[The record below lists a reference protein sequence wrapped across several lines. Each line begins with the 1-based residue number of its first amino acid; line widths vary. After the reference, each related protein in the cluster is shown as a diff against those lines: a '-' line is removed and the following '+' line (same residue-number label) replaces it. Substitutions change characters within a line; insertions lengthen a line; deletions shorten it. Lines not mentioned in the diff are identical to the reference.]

1 MNKKDENVEIIKL
14 VNDMSDEE
22 IEINI
27 QKMISKENGMILN
40 LNYFEKSQTQRV
52 IDALSN
58 HKNVQKIS
66 EAIYVI
72 TQKKTDC

>member
-14 VNDMSDEE
+14 VNDMSNEE

-40 LNYFEKSQTQRV
+40 LNFFEKSQAQRV
-52 IDALSN
+52 IDELSI
-58 HKNVQKIS
+58 HKNVIQIS
-66 EAIYVI
+66 EAVYVI
-72 TQKKTDC
+72 TQKK

>member
-27 QKMISKENGMILN
+27 QKMISKENDIILN
-40 LNYFEKSQTQRV
+40 LNYLEKSQTQRV
-52 IDALSN
+52 IDELSN
-58 HKNVQKIS
+58 HKNVKKIS
-66 EAIYVI
+66 EAVYVI
-72 TQKKTDC
+72 TQKK

>member
-27 QKMISKENGMILN
+27 QKMISKENDMILN
-40 LNYFEKSQTQRV
+40 LNYLEKSQTQRV
-52 IDALSN
+52 IDELSN
-58 HKNVQKIS
+58 HKNVKKIS
-66 EAIYVI
+66 EAVYVI
-72 TQKKTDC
+72 TQKK